1 MIKYIGKRVL
11 SAAGVLL
18 VVSMLTFFVLQMT
31 PGDTAYV
38 MLTHTFFG
46 AGDLIT
52 QEDLDITTEMYQ
64 LDRPLTVQYGEWLIG
79 ALKGD
84 LGTSY
89 IYKKPVLE
97 MLKLKLPYTCMLGFL
112 AFFLACMLAVP
123 LGILTAVHRNRF
135 LDQVIRAGSVLAGS
149 VPGFWLGLL
158 LIICFSVKLGWLP
171 VSGMNAGV
179 KSIVLPCVTLM
190 LGMMP
195 VMIRVTRTS
204 MLDVMGQDY
213 MILAKAKGQSLSQA
227 LLCHGM
233 RNMLP
238 PVVTMASLQMGNIL
252 GGSVVIET
260 IFMWPGIGNLLYN
273 SILAKDTDMLQ
284 GCVLTIALG
293 YILSMICA
301 DILYAMLDPQTTR
314 RGGKKI

>member
-18 VVSMLTFFVLQMT
+18 VVSMLTFFVMQMT

-46 AGDLIT
+46 TGDLIT
-52 QEDLDITTEMYQ
+52 QEDLDIATEMYD
-64 LDRPLTVQYGEWLIG
+64 LDRPLTVQYGEWMLG

-89 IYKKPVLE
+89 IYKKPVMDL
-97 MLKLKLPYTCMLGFL
+97 LKLKLPYTCILGFL
-112 AFFLACMLAVP
+112 AFFLGLLLAVP
-123 LGILTAVHRNRF
+123 LGILTAVYRNRF
-135 LDQVIRAGSVLAGS
+135 LDQAIRIGSVLASS
-149 VPGFWLGLL
+149 VPGFWLGLI
-158 LIICFSVKLGWLP
+158 LIMFFSVKLKWLP
-171 VSGMNAGV
+171 VSGMNEGL

-195 VMIRVTRTS
+195 VMIRVTRS
-204 MLDVMGQDY
+204 SVLDVMGQDY
-213 MILAKAKGQSLSQA
+213 MLFAKAKGQSLFQA
-227 LLCHGM
+227 LLHHGV
-233 RNMLP
+233 RNLLP
-238 PVVTMASLQMGNIL
+238 PVITMASLQMGNIL

-260 IFMWPGIGNLLYN
+260 VFMWPGIGNLLYN
-273 SILAKDTDMLQ
+273 SIMAKDTNMLQ

-301 DILYAMLDPQTTR
+301 DILNAALNPKTY
-314 RGGKKI
+314 RGGGRMA

>member
-11 SAAGVLL
+11 YAAGVLL
-18 VVSMLTFFVLQMT
+18 IVSMLTFFVLQMT

-52 QEDLDITTEMYQ
+52 QEDLDIATEMYQ
-64 LDRPLTVQYGEWLIG
+64 LDRPLAAQYGEWLWG

-89 IYKKPVLE
+89 VYKKPVLE

-112 AFFLACMLAVP
+112 AFFLALILAIP

-149 VPGFWLGLL
+149 VPSFWLGLI
-158 LIICFSVKLGWLP
+158 LIMFFSVKLGWFP
-171 VSGMNAGV
+171 VSGMNEGIR
-179 KSIVLPCVTLM
+179 SIVLPCMTLM

-195 VMIRVTRTS
+195 VMIRVTRS
-204 MLDVMGQDY
+204 SALDVMGQDY
-213 MILAKAKGQSLSQA
+213 MIFARAKGQTLFQA
-227 LLCHGM
+227 LMRHGM
-233 RNMLP
+233 RNILP

-273 SILAKDTDMLQ
+273 SIMAKDTDMLQ

-293 YILSMICA
+293 YILSMVLA
-301 DILYAMLDPQTTR
+301 DILYVILYPPGAG
-314 RGGKKI
+314 RGGEMA